1 MLVKACGHGQRN
13 RCRTDTHGFPIR
25 HAPRKKFAP
34 GFRTGDLVRAVIP
47 NGKIQ
52 GVHVG
57 RVAIRFGQD
66 FQLGEVSVHP
76 RHLHA
81 VHRAD
86 GYASSLGE
94 TLKVEAP
101 SSADLLLGHA

>member
-1 MLVKACGHGQRN
+1 MASGTVAGPTSTGSRS
-13 RCRTDTHGFPIR
+13 DTR
-25 HAPRKKFAP
+25 LRRKFEK
-34 GFRTGDLVRAVIP
+34 GFRTGDIVRAVIP
-47 NGKIQ
+47 NGKFA

-57 RVAIRFGQD
+57 RVAIRFGQN

-86 GYASSLGE
+86 GYAYSLGE
-94 TLKVEAP
+94 TLKV
-101 SSADLLLGHA
+101 

>member
-1 MLVKACGHGQRN
+1 MLVEACGHGKRN
-13 RCRTDTHGFPIR
+13 RCWTDKYGFPIR
-25 HAPRKKFAP
+25 HAPRKKFEK
-34 GFRTGDLVRAVIP
+34 GFRTGDIVRAVIP
-47 NGKIQ
+47 NGKFA

-57 RVAIRFGQD
+57 RVAIRFGQN

-86 GYASSLGE
+86 GYAYSLGE
-94 TLKVEAP
+94 TLKV
-101 SSADLLLGHA
+101 